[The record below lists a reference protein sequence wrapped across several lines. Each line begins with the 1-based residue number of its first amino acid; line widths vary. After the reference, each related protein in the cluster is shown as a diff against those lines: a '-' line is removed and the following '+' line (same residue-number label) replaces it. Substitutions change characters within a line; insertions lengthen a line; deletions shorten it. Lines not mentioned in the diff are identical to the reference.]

1 MSFGTLFRA
10 CRPVGGGVGDAV
22 RSAYFE
28 GEIMGLERGKAKDET
43 PAGAGESSQLSL
55 RLEEANVSWE
65 EVEFDE
71 RKVGGL
77 VWRMSE
83 RGRHLLFV
91 CTGNTCRSP
100 MAEGLFRVAA
110 SERGYTV
117 SSAGVA
123 AMPGS
128 RASRETV
135 EIVEAAGGELSG
147 FSSRMV
153 DEDIL
158 REASHVFCMT
168 RSHLDTLEMLY
179 PEFRERYY
187 LACDFVDIDGEVG
200 VDVPDPIGGGRGAY
214 RSVRDVLDGA
224 IGGILGFLKVE
235 KR

>member
-1 MSFGTLFRA
+1 
-10 CRPVGGGVGDAV
+10 
-22 RSAYFE
+22 
-28 GEIMGLERGKAKDET
+28 MGLEGSKAKGEP

-128 RASRETV
+128 RAQ
-135 EIVEAAGGELSG
+135 IVTS
-147 FSSRMV
+147 
-153 DEDIL
+153 
-158 REASHVFCMT
+158 
-168 RSHLDTLEMLY
+168 
-179 PEFRERYY
+179 
-187 LACDFVDIDGEVG
+187 
-200 VDVPDPIGGGRGAY
+200 
-214 RSVRDVLDGA
+214 
-224 IGGILGFLKVE
+224 
-235 KR
+235 